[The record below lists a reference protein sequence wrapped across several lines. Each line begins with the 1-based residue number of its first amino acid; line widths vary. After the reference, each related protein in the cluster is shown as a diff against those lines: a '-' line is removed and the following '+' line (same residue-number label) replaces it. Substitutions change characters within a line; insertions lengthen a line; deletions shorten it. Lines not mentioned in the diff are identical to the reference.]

1 MFDVV
6 CSVSACP
13 VEMVRVVLCSKNIC
27 RFVLLVLV
35 FVVVIAVVVVVVC
48 ALVVIV

>member
-1 MFDVV
+1 MFNIV
-6 CSVSACP
+6 CGVSACP
-13 VEMVRVVLCSKNIC
+13 VEMVCVVLCSKNIC

-35 FVVVIAVVVVVVC
+35 FVVAIAVVVVVIC